1 MPHKLPGAPRART
14 WISFRTIAC
23 CLFTLALAQGLRA
36 ASADA
41 GYAVVDRWPL
51 GAAGGWD
58 YLTFD
63 APRHR
68 LFVARSDR
76 VEVID
81 VRSGRVA
88 ATIPGTD
95 GVHGVAI
102 AEDLKRGFTSNGRSD
117 SITVFDL
124 DKLSVLRTV
133 AVPGHNPDAILY
145 EPRYRR
151 LFTFNG
157 RSKDATVFDADTL
170 KVLASLPMPDK
181 PEFAVTDGQGGVYV
195 NIESEQGQLLS
206 IDSQRASVRAAW
218 SMPGCE
224 SPTGLA
230 IDRARQRLFS
240 TCANR
245 TLAVTDAISGR
256 QIARVEIGL
265 GPDAAIYDEGSGT
278 VFSANGEGTLSAIR
292 EASPGVYVSAQAA
305 TRRGARTLALDPDS
319 RRIYLVTSDFSTA
332 GPATADNPH
341 PRPQPVAGT
350 AVVLV
355 VQSNRS
361 AN

>member
-14 WISFRTIAC
+14 PISLRTMAC
-23 CLFTLALAQGLRA
+23 CLFGLALAQGLRA
-36 ASADA
+36 EPADA
-41 GYAVVDRWPL
+41 GYAVVDRWSL

-63 APRHR
+63 SARHR

-124 DKLSVLRTV
+124 DSLSVLQTV

-181 PEFAVTDGQGGVYV
+181 PEFAVTDGRGGVYV

-206 IDSQRASVRAAW
+206 IDARRPSVRATW
-218 SMPGCE
+218 PMPGCE

-230 IDRARQRLFS
+230 IDSARQRLFS

-245 TLAVTDAISGR
+245 TLAVTDAASGR
-256 QIARVEIGL
+256 QIARVGIGL
-265 GPDAAIYDEGSGT
+265 GPDAAIYDEASNT

-292 EASPGVYVSAQAA
+292 EASPGVYVAAQAA
-305 TRRGARTLALDPDS
+305 TQRGARTLALDPDS
-319 RRIYLVTSDFSTA
+319 RRIYLVTSDFTTP